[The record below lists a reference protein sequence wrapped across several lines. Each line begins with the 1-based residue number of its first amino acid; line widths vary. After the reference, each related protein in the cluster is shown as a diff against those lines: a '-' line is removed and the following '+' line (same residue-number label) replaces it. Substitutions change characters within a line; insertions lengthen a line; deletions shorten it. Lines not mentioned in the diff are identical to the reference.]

1 MNKLAIFND
10 LYDAAIEESRRFNP
24 VAGTAFDQKARQ
36 QVMDDRW
43 RMRTALRAQAGLPPL
58 RRKIVPAGDVWSSL
72 ERSINSR
79 LQGPTARAELMRTL
93 ELGRS
98 MLGAHPNSV
107 GQVLIEPAV
116 APVGPEEVKTQPKR
130 TRNRNERSV
139 KTERDQFVPRLP
151 RNQSTVMLT
160 TPQPEIAAHEFGHAK
175 DTAILGRLP
184 QDTLRN
190 EATATQ
196 YANQALGGRS
206 PLLTSALGTYI
217 AGSGARPI
225 MQSDPV
231 SSAVVGETFAPV
243 HTNQAMVSR
252 ADESIERAP
261 SVRRRGPREALR
273 ARIATRNELNASQR
287 ALNNPLLAPQVYGPL
302 PAQNPAVV
310 HQLEAS
316 LGPGA
321 WAEAQAYAEQMR
333 QRNLSQPRPEVAAAY
348 QSARLPMP
356 APQVP
361 GNQTIVPQARV
372 PSVGL
377 RNFMR
382 RGR

>member
-43 RMRTALRAQAGLPPL
+43 RMRNALRAQDGLPPL

-72 ERSINSR
+72 ERSINNR

-93 ELGRS
+93 ELGRN

-116 APVGPEEVKTQPKR
+116 ATVGPEEVKTQPKR
-130 TRNRNERSV
+130 TRNRNERPV

-217 AGSGARPI
+217 AGRGARPI
-225 MQSDPV
+225 VQSDPV

-252 ADESIERAP
+252 ADESIQRAP
-261 SVRRRGPREALR
+261 SVRRRRPREALR
-273 ARIATRNELNASQR
+273 DRIAARSELNASQR

-321 WAEAQAYAEQMR
+321 WAEAQAHAEQMR
-333 QRNLSQPRPEVAAAY
+333 QRNLAQPRPEVAAAY
-348 QSARLPMP
+348 QSARVPMP
-356 APQVP
+356 PPQVP

-377 RNFMR
+377 RNFLR